1 MTILISEPSPLL
13 KFKEKFGYT
22 IITRII
28 ILLKYVIIWKIFSNW
43 KIIYI
48 LKEQCNLLLFRLI
61 GGNLTKHN
69 RKCQQSHSPLWA
81 VNFTRVIEK
90 KSLLRT
96 TSI

>member
-13 KFKEKFGYT
+13 KFKETFGYT

-48 LKEQCNLLLFRLI
+48 LKEQCNLLLFRL
-61 GGNLTKHN
+61 

-90 KSLLRT
+90 KSLL
-96 TSI
+96 SNYLNLIKESSKI